1 MRDDR
6 DEAIGKMEEGEW
18 KSRLVEADEG
28 SEASVLLLILP
39 LYRLFVF
46 LHYFW

>member
-28 SEASVLLLILP
+28 SVLLLILP